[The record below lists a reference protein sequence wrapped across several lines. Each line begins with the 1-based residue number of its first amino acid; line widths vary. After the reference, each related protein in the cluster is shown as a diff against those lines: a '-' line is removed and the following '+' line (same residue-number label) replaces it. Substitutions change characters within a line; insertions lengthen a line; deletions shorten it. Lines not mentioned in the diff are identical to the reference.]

1 MGRRFP
7 HRSFHLPT
15 TEERTTEINV
25 PVLLSGTAHSHG
37 KIVCLKQNML
47 EKLFT
52 WSKKKEEEEGAVQ
65 EAPVIRFGR
74 YSDNNKSVAKVE
86 RWNEAESLYK
96 EKKYTESVLAFFDY
110 LRDEDEDNVKLEQAG
125 DRYNFMFCQGS
136 KIIRGFFDANALEA
150 EVVLAKMPQPS
161 VPVMRRLLEMNFNLY
176 YTRYAL
182 HEDRIYMFFDSDIE
196 TANPSKLYYGFKELS
211 TKADKHDD
219 LLVQDFTT
227 LQPIDTEHVI
237 QIPNEEK
244 AIKFRFFKKW
254 ITETLELIGT
264 IDNDKY
270 SGGIAYLLLA
280 LAYRIDYLIVP
291 DGRLLSELEK
301 IVEIYFRKDNRQV
314 TEKNSEMMDC
324 FQKLA
329 TRDEASFYPYLFRSR
344 YTFSI
349 VSPQNYKTVA
359 DAIYNANQNIAWY
372 KEHKMPKV
380 AAQISEYGF
389 SYCQYSYSLPRPV
402 SELFHLFMM
411 INHAD
416 YFTALGIK
424 EEFYDSEKSE
434 YQQEKITNAI
444 TGIVDKWKEKYPELK
459 FDTSKLKFENAV
471 AFNQTF
477 TTEVEYLNLETR

>member
-1 MGRRFP
+1 
-7 HRSFHLPT
+7 
-15 TEERTTEINV
+15 
-25 PVLLSGTAHSHG
+25 
-37 KIVCLKQNML
+37 
-47 EKLFT
+47 
-52 WSKKKEEEEGAVQ
+52 
-65 EAPVIRFGR
+65 
-74 YSDNNKSVAKVE
+74 
-86 RWNEAESLYK
+86 
-96 EKKYTESVLAFFDY
+96 
-110 LRDEDEDNVKLEQAG
+110 
-125 DRYNFMFCQGS
+125 
-136 KIIRGFFDANALEA
+136 
-150 EVVLAKMPQPS
+150 
-161 VPVMRRLLEMNFNLY
+161 
-176 YTRYAL
+176 
-182 HEDRIYMFFDSDIE
+182 
-196 TANPSKLYYGFKELS
+196 
-211 TKADKHDD
+211 
-219 LLVQDFTT
+219 
-227 LQPIDTEHVI
+227 
-237 QIPNEEK
+237 
-244 AIKFRFFKKW
+244 
-254 ITETLELIGT
+254 
-264 IDNDKY
+264 
-270 SGGIAYLLLA
+270 
-280 LAYRIDYLIVP
+280 
-291 DGRLLSELEK
+291 ELEK

-329 TRDEASFYPYLFRSR
+329 ARDEASFYPYLFRSR

-424 EEFYDSEKSE
+424 EEFYDNEKGE

-444 TGIVDKWKEKYPELK
+444 AGIVEKWKDKYPELK